1 LIDLF
6 NTSFLWLL
14 FLLIIT
20 IGFSIDLGFFSKIK
34 DSINKNKVEIQQI
47 KQKDPKA
54 QPTKQALKWT
64 IAWISL
70 ALFFSGMIFLGLG
83 TEKFLEYMTAYT
95 LEKSLSIDNMFVF
108 SLIFTSLAIPHA
120 YQHRVLSV
128 GILTAILMRVPLI
141 LVGVALLERFQFM
154 IYIFGALL
162 VYAALK
168 ILLRKEEEKINI
180 EKNFGVKLLGRLIPF
195 SPELKKEQFFVK
207 KNAIRYTTPMFVA
220 LVVVEISDLMFAIDS
235 IPAVL
240 SISSDPFILITSNVF
255 ALLGLRSLYF
265 LLAGLMEKF
274 YYFRHT
280 LIILLFFIGS
290 KMIVSEF
297 IHIPVEI
304 ALALILTILSISVAL
319 SYIRSHR
326 LNPEKTN
333 NKNNHNSLIYQIPK
347 SWYNKEAANTNV
359 ITPKIITATI
369 HNFLNMSFN
378 LNYIKY

>member
-1 LIDLF
+1 MV
-6 NTSFLWLL
+6 FLT
-14 FLLIIT
+14 IIT

-34 DSINKNKVEIQQI
+34 NSMRQNKGENQQI
-47 KQKDPKA
+47 KLKEKDPNV
-54 QPTKQALKWT
+54 QQTKQALKWT

-70 ALFFSGMIFLGLG
+70 ALLFSGMIFLGLG
-83 TEKFLEYMTAYT
+83 TEKFLEYITAYT
-95 LEKSLSIDNMFVF
+95 LEKSLSVDNMFVF

-141 LVGVALLERFQFM
+141 LVGAALLERFSFM
-154 IYIFGALL
+154 IYLFGALL

-168 ILLRKEEEKINI
+168 ILLRKEEKNITI
-180 EKNFGVKLLGRLIPF
+180 EKNFGVKLLRRFIPF

-207 KNAIRYTTPMFVA
+207 KNTIRYATPMLVA
-220 LVVVEISDLMFAIDS
+220 LVVVEMSDLMFAIDS

-240 SISSDPFILITSNVF
+240 AISSDPFILITSNVF

-280 LIILLFFIGS
+280 LIILLFFIGA
-290 KMIVSEF
+290 KMILSVF
-297 IHIPVEI
+297 IHIPVEL
-304 ALALILTILSISVAL
+304 ALALVLTILSISVVL

-326 LNPEKTN
+326 LGSK
-333 NKNNHNSLIYQIPK
+333 KN
-347 SWYNKEAANTNV
+347 
-359 ITPKIITATI
+359 
-369 HNFLNMSFN
+369 
-378 LNYIKY
+378 